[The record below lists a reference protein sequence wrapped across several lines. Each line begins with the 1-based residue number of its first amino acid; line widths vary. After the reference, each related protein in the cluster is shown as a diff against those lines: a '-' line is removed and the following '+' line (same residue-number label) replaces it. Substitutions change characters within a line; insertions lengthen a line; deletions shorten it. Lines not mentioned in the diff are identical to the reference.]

1 MAEFLNNVYTSF
13 TQVVILFLVAAV
25 GFICHKTGI
34 YTEKAS
40 RLTTNLLFY
49 MVAPAIIIRS
59 FYGMDYSRDSI
70 KGLLMALL
78 GGILFHVVGMIFAT
92 VLFNKKGQETASIF
106 KYACCY
112 GNVGYMALPLAQA
125 ILGDEGVFYCSV
137 ILVPFNILSFT
148 HGVGI
153 MQKKDEKEKINI
165 KKLSETAKLPE
176 RGSAFAAG
184 YDLFADLQET
194 IEIKPHETYMIN
206 TGVAMEIPEGYWGG
220 VFARSGL
227 SAKEGLRPANCVGVV
242 DADYRGPVCVAL
254 YNDSEVVRKVAPQQK
269 IAQLVVVPFLA
280 VEFEEVAELSDTV
293 RGAGGF
299 GSTGK

>member
-1 MAEFLNNVYTSF
+1 M
-13 TQVVILFLVAAV
+13 
-25 GFICHKTGI
+25 
-34 YTEKAS
+34 
-40 RLTTNLLFY
+40 
-49 MVAPAIIIRS
+49 
-59 FYGMDYSRDSI
+59 
-70 KGLLMALL
+70 
-78 GGILFHVVGMIFAT
+78 
-92 VLFNKKGQETASIF
+92 
-106 KYACCY
+106 
-112 GNVGYMALPLAQA
+112 
-125 ILGDEGVFYCSV
+125 
-137 ILVPFNILSFT
+137 
-148 HGVGI
+148 
-153 MQKKDEKEKINI
+153 KINI

-242 DADYRGPVCVAL
+242 DEDYRGPVCVAL
-254 YNDSEVVRKVAPQQK
+254 HNDSEVVRKVAPQQK